1 MLNSLPISFN
11 ITASSGVVLT
21 PEDRSILEARLTRLY
36 AAIAS
41 RDARTFVGSGRIDS
55 NAIHVLERAARDYL
69 VSVAM
74 VAVKEP
80 RSCPFKVGDRVVFMD
95 RSKKVDFPGTLGT
108 PVKGDIVRV
117 SAIKDRV
124 YLEWEG
130 MGDSPGGGIHWSEFD
145 PAKIRWVICE

>member
-11 ITASSGVVLT
+11 LTASSGVVLT

-41 RDARTFVGSGRIDS
+41 RDAKTFVGSGRIDS

-74 VAVKEP
+74 VAIKEP
-80 RSCPFKVGDRVVFMD
+80 RPCPFKVGDLVVFTD
-95 RSKKVDFPGTLGT
+95 RSGKVDFPGQMGT
-108 PVKGDIVRV
+108 PAKGDIVRV
-117 SAIKDRV
+117 TAIRQGV

-130 MGDSPGGGIHWSEFD
+130 MGDSPAGGIHWAEFE
-145 PAKIRWVICE
+145 PAPNTA